1 MARKPPPPQCRDH
14 GGWSTRV
21 VLSTQQRGI
30 LRIKNTFFM
39 TMIQIREFAPKQMI
53 IGLVITAEQLE
64 GRRWRRLR
72 E

>member
-1 MARKPPPPQCRDH
+1 
-14 GGWSTRV
+14 
-21 VLSTQQRGI
+21 
-30 LRIKNTFFM
+30 M